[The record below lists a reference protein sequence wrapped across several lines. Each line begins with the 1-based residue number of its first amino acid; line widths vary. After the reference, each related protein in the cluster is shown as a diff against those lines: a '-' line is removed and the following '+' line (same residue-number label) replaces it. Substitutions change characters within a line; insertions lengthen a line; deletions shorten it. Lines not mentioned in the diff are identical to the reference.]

1 MPNRLKRR
9 KAIQQLGMGV
19 AGSWL
24 LPGFLSRCS
33 PADPGP
39 EVNYSGTVAIIGAGP
54 AGLYVADILRSKGIK
69 VTVYEAGSQVGGRV
83 KSLRNQPT
91 EVYPNIPLMS
101 SDFPLE
107 LGADSFIGTDS
118 TLGKIVQVYG
128 LKTTEF
134 PPSANHFVMDGVAKS
149 AADWGSD
156 PDFASAIAFRQ
167 NLSSLAGSAQSVQQA
182 VVAAGI
188 GSRAHSFLNGM
199 IGNTYGADNDLAGAG
214 GIGEE
219 EALRTGDGKILVL
232 TGNPLQD
239 LLISRFIGVQSSIK
253 LNTPITS
260 VQYGADPI
268 VLTASDGATYQA
280 DKVIVTVPVSVLKG
294 GGLAFSPGLPGTHTS
309 SLAKIGMGASFR
321 AIVEFKRNFWGETT
335 GFILGSGDVPEFMS
349 FGLSRSTFNATL
361 QITVN
366 GTKALT
372 YSSLGDNAINQIL
385 ADLDLLYGGQGTQFV
400 RRKFDPMTSAETDPI
415 WIKEDWTTREHIFGG
430 YSYPLPGAT
439 NEDRKNIGQP
449 ISGKLFFAGEASD
462 ITGNAGMINGALAS
476 AERCAEEVV
485 KSITEPA

>member
-1 MPNRLKRR
+1 
-9 KAIQQLGMGV
+9 MGV
-19 AGSWL
+19 AASWL
-24 LPGFLSRCS
+24 VPGLLTRCA

-39 EVNYSGTVAIIGAGP
+39 EVNYAGTVAVIGAGA

-69 VTVYEAGSQVGGRV
+69 VTVYEAGNQIGGRV

-91 EVYPNIPLMS
+91 EAYPNGPLMS
-101 SDFPLE
+101 SDFPIE
-107 LGADSFIGTDS
+107 LGADAYIGTDS
-118 TLGKIVQVYG
+118 TLGKIVQAYS
-128 LKTTEF
+128 LRTTEY
-134 PPSANHFVMDGVAKS
+134 PSTANHFVMDNTAKS
-149 AADWGSD
+149 ATEWGSD
-156 PDFASAIAFRQ
+156 PDFAAAIAFRQ

-199 IGNTYGADNDLAGAG
+199 IGNAYGADNDLAGAG

-232 TGNPLQD
+232 TGNPLQE
-239 LLISRFIGVQSSIK
+239 LLISRFSGVQPSVK
-253 LNTPITS
+253 LNTAITS
-260 VQYGADPI
+260 IQYGADPI
-268 VLTASDGATYQA
+268 LLTASDGATYQA

-294 GGLAFSPGLPGTHTS
+294 GGISFSPSLPSTHTA

-335 GFILGSGDVPEFMS
+335 GFIFGSGNVPEFMS
-349 FGLSRSTFNATL
+349 AGLNRSTFNATL

-366 GTKALT
+366 GTKAQT

-385 ADLDLLYGGQGTQFV
+385 ADLDVLYAGQGTQFV
-400 RRKFDPMTSAETDPI
+400 RRKFDPLTSSETDPI
-415 WIKEDWTTREHIFGG
+415 WVKEDWTTRPYILGG
-430 YSYPLPGAT
+430 YSFPLPGAT
-439 NEDRKNIGQP
+439 NDDRKNIGQP
-449 ISGKLFFAGEASD
+449 ISGKLFFAGEGTDVS
-462 ITGNAGMINGALAS
+462 GNAGMINGALAS

-485 KSITEPA
+485 KSILEPA